1 MMVRALFVGGHC
13 IVGRWS
19 LPRLFFI
26 YFVLYYL
33 FDGHCGVSWLLLM
46 CRWRPLHCP
55 LVATASKLDGVE
67 GERHHAGPAG
77 DCRSVWGTDAY
88 PLC

>member
-1 MMVRALFVGGHC
+1 MHCLWVAIALSDGGLCHFSIC
-13 IVGRWS
+13 
-19 LPRLFFI
+19 
-26 YFVLYYL
+26 LYYL

-55 LVATASKLDGVE
+55 LVATASKLDGAE

-77 DCRSVWGTDAY
+77 DCSSVWGTDAY